1 MTTNEGSSP
10 MAAQA
15 QSSSK
20 HLGAARE
27 LLQELEGETDP
38 QVKATAAAAHATLV
52 LAEQVAVARVVMAT
66 DAVSP
71 AAHQPS
77 AQ

>member
-1 MTTNEGSSP
+1 
-10 MAAQA
+10 MATKAE
-15 QSSSK
+15 SSSK
-20 HLGAARE
+20 HLTAARA
-27 LLQELEGETDP
+27 LLEQIEGESDP

-66 DAVSP
+66 DAIKPGV
-71 AAHQPS
+71 HQPS

>member
-1 MTTNEGSSP
+1 
-10 MAAQA
+10 MATKAE
-15 QSSSK
+15 SSSK
-20 HLGAARE
+20 HLGAARA
-27 LLQELEGETDP
+27 LLEDLSSETDP
-38 QVKATAAAAHATLV
+38 QVKATAAVAHATLV

-66 DAVSP
+66 DAIAP

>member
-1 MTTNEGSSP
+1 

-20 HLGAARE
+20 HLGAARS
-27 LLQELEGETDP
+27 LLDELEGESDP
-38 QVKATAAAAHATLV
+38 HVKATAAVAHATLV

-66 DAVSP
+66 DAVTP
-71 AAHQPS
+71 APHQPS

>member
-1 MTTNEGSSP
+1 
-10 MAAQA
+10 MATKAE
-15 QSSSK
+15 SSSR
-20 HLGAARE
+20 HLSAARA
-27 LLQELEGETDP
+27 LLEQSEGESDP
-38 QVKATAAAAHATLV
+38 QVMATAAAAHATLV

-66 DAVSP
+66 DAVMP

>member
-1 MTTNEGSSP
+1 

-20 HLGAARE
+20 HLGAARSILE
-27 LLQELEGETDP
+27 EIEGETDP
-38 QVKATAAAAHATLV
+38 QVKATAAVAHATLV
-52 LAEQVAVARVVMAT
+52 LAEQIAVARVVMAT
-66 DAVSP
+66 DAMAPS
-71 AAHQPS
+71 AHQPS

>member
-1 MTTNEGSSP
+1 

-20 HLGAARE
+20 HLGAARS
-27 LLQELEGETDP
+27 LLDEIEGESDP
-38 QVKATAAAAHATLV
+38 QVKAAAAVAHATLV

>member
-1 MTTNEGSSP
+1 MTTNEGSST

-20 HLGAARE
+20 HLGAARS
-27 LLQELEGETDP
+27 LLEEIEGETDP
-38 QVKATAAAAHATLV
+38 QVKATAAMAHATLV

-66 DAVSP
+66 DAVAPSV
-71 AAHQPS
+71 HQPS
-77 AQ
+77 TQ

>member
-52 LAEQVAVARVVMAT
+52 LAEQVAVARVMMAT

>member
-1 MTTNEGSSP
+1 
-10 MAAQA
+10 MATKAE
-15 QSSSK
+15 SSSK
-20 HLGAARE
+20 HLAAARA
-27 LLQELEGETDP
+27 LLDEIEGESDP

-52 LAEQVAVARVVMAT
+52 LAEQVAVARLVMAT
-66 DAVSP
+66 DAVMP